1 MKMRMWDQFASMCL
15 AVVTCTIGCAFTGG
29 MPPRQRGEH
38 LVLKAEGAGRPVV
51 AVLGANGRTGSM
63 IVEEMADEMKDGTRT
78 PTLVLRW
85 CCALINYKAF
95 LDAKVLKEDE
105 DAEALA
111 RSPAKPRALTRSGK
125 WKGSEGSKVNR
136 EDVEVGQADVT
147 DSGSLALALAGV
159 SAVVFAAAYSRGKT
173 EPKDVDNGGLVKCAK
188 VVLEKGIERLVVVSS
203 ASVTRPYAPV
213 GVLLN
218 TIGSGVLSEKLK
230 GEEKVKELFENAE
243 STYTIVRPGG
253 LTMDPPVGFA
263 ELQFNQGDTYVGNVP
278 RADVAAVCAV
288 AATDPLNSG
297 ANKTFEMFKA
307 RTREP
312 LLPWYRG
319 KTRYVVGNIR
329 DCSAMLA
336 RLRPDKEVYDVPGM
350 LPISLADFAL
360 GWARK

>member
-1 MKMRMWDQFASMCL
+1 SICLQFTMKMRMWDQFASMCL

-63 IVEEMADEMKDGTRT
+63 IV
-78 PTLVLRW
+78 
-85 CCALINYKAF
+85 
-95 LDAKVLKEDE
+95 
-105 DAEALA
+105 EALA

-329 DCSAMLA
+329 DCSAVKQKTLATVEQGCEAMLA